1 MGRAD
6 ELRAELAKALVEEN
20 ALATYEDAKSGYRAH
35 PGDPGAKAAMQAS
48 ARVVRETRAQLRADR
63 VVTAGPGD
71 AVVAPATVA
80 ARATVKEV

>member
-6 ELRAELAKALVEEN
+6 ELRTQLAKAMVEED
-20 ALATYEDAKSGYRAH
+20 ALATYEDAKSVYRAH
-35 PGDPGAKAAMQAS
+35 PDNPEAKAAMQAA

-71 AVVAPATVA
+71 AVIAPATVA

>member
-6 ELRAELAKALVEEN
+6 ELRAQLAKAMVEED
-20 ALATYEDAKSGYRAH
+20 ALATYEDAKSVYRAH
-35 PGDPGAKAAMQAS
+35 PDSPEAKAAMQAA

-71 AVVAPATVA
+71 AVIAPATVA